1 MKSGYHL
8 EMRERGLRVKG
19 TVPSTYIFRVDGR
32 IQDSLLNTRD
42 AFEALFQYLVTGH
55 VSLNSEHHCV
65 F

>member
-1 MKSGYHL
+1 MKRGYNL

-19 TVPSTYIFRVDGR
+19 TVPSTYLFRVDGR
-32 IQDSLLNTRD
+32 IQDPLLHTRN
-42 AFEALFQYLVTGH
+42 ALEALFQYLVTCH